1 MTIDISRAPRG
12 ELVAAEL
19 VDAIAAHGLLADLT
33 ERHYLELKGPENLN
47 SKSDRQ
53 KIAKFILGAANRSPD
68 RAAEAFE
75 GYGVMV
81 IGITK
86 NGAEG
91 IDPIEIL
98 ELQKVIKPFL
108 GEAGPRWDVVRVP
121 VDGSTKQVLVIL
133 VDRPQVGQ
141 PAFICRDN
149 GDKLVS
155 GHVYFRDDGETRQ
168 ANADEMDM
176 LAARGAAKS
185 AAPVDIAVSVIGVA
199 VPITIDEKRTL
210 DEYISI
216 ERDALIAALP
226 QPKPP
231 KPASTQSGLGAV
243 TAYHSAIAE
252 LSKNLSADGIFGSIP
267 EERTKEEYLASID
280 DWEARF
286 RKAWPKAV
294 RRFAGYALDAAEVQV
309 LNRAKTFLHDV
320 EVKVHL
326 EGDVRA
332 LDYKEL
338 PKDVDDIQLKLPAP
352 PREWGPRERD
362 FGLAGINPS
371 LYSGLSMNPNNFK
384 PSSSTWKNT
393 GSVDINVY
401 VGDLRPEGTFTTDD
415 EDSVLV
421 FLGDAPE
428 IVRGTWRATARGY
441 DDVFTGEITV
451 EAGEPR
457 DLTDAMRYVLGL
469 DAEKDED

>member
-1 MTIDISRAPRG
+1 M
-12 ELVAAEL
+12 
-19 VDAIAAHGLLADLT
+19 LADLT

-47 SKSDRQ
+47 SKADKQ
-53 KIAKFILGAANRSPD
+53 KIAKFILGAANRSPE

-91 IDPIEIL
+91 IDPIETL

-108 GEAGPRWDVVRVP
+108 GEAGPHWDVVRVP
-121 VDGSTKQVLVIL
+121 VDGSTKQVLVVL
-133 VDRPQVGQ
+133 VDPPKVGQ

-149 GDKLVS
+149 GDKLTS

-168 ANADEMDM
+168 ANAGEMDM
-176 LAARGAAKS
+176 IAAGGAAKS
-185 AAPVDIAVSVIGVA
+185 AAPVDIAVSVVGVA
-199 VPITIDEKRTL
+199 VPVIIDEKRSL
-210 DEYISI
+210 DKCISV
-216 ERDALIAALP
+216 EREALIAALP
-226 QPKPP
+226 RLKPS
-231 KPASTQSGLGAV
+231 KPASAQGGPGVAIG
-243 TAYHSAIAE
+243 YQSAIAE
-252 LSKNLSADGIFGSIP
+252 LSKSLSAANFFGGIP
-267 EERTKEEYLASID
+267 EERTRDEYLASID

-294 RRFAGYALDAAEVQV
+294 RRFAGYTLDAAEVQV

-332 LDYKEL
+332 LDYKDL
-338 PKDVDDIQLKLPAP
+338 PKDADDIQLKLPAP
-352 PREWGPRERD
+352 PREWGPRQRD

-371 LYSGLSMNPNNFK
+371 LYGGLSMNPNDFK

-393 GSVDINVY
+393 GSVDVNVY
-401 VGDLRPEGTFTTDD
+401 VGDLRPEDTVTTDD

-421 FLGDAPE
+421 FLGEAPE
-428 IVRGTWRATARGY
+428 FVRATWRATARGY
-441 DDVFTGEITV
+441 DDVFTGETKV
-451 EAGEPR
+451 EVGEPR

-469 DAEKDED
+469 DDGDDED